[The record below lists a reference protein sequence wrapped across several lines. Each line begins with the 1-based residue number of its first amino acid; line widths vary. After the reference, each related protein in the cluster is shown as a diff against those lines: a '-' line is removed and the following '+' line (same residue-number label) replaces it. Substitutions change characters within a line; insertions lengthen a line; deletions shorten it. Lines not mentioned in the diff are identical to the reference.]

1 MGIDWYDE
9 SDDELAVDMDDFAD
23 QLFNAAPEE
32 VNWESLGCFV
42 S

>member
-32 VNWESLGCFV
+32 VNWGSLGCFV